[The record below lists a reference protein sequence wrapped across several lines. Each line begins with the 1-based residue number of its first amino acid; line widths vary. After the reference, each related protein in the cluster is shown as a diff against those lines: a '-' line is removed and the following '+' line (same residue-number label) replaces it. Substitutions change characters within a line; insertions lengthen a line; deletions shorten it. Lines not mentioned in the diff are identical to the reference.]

1 MSERTSLEAHVDMCE
16 LRYKQLDDRMTRVE
30 ERIDTI
36 TADLKE
42 LKVSNDKQFGE
53 IKTMLTHA
61 KDEKFKTVV
70 TAAGTVIVAL
80 LGVMGYLITHL
91 PK

>member
-42 LKVSNDKQFGE
+42 LKVSNDRQFSE
-53 IKTMLTHA
+53 IKTMLSGA
-61 KDEKFKTVV
+61 KDDKFRVMVTV
-70 TAAGTVIVAL
+70 AGTIICSL

-91 PK
+91 K